1 MDVIVG
7 GGVVGLSIAWRLARQ
22 GREVV
27 VVDPSPAR
35 GASYAAAGMLA
46 PISEVAYTEEP
57 LLRLGVASLRRWPAF
72 AAALAADAGLTTPG
86 SDGPATTLTAQSD
99 RSVSAPRTTTTP
111 NTHAGQSGS
120 AVPAEGTLPT
130 STHVVT
136 PHGGTGRTSSAAPPA
151 STHVVTPHGETGH
164 AGSAPTGAG
173 PAAASAVPGDGRF
186 PAFDP
191 SSAGGRRPSAGGE
204 DGRAAASPWGFGES
218 GEGSERLA
226 AARAGLDL
234 RDDGTLDVAFGPDDL
249 AMLDE
254 QAGFMEKLGLPVERL
269 TGRECRRLEPMLAPS
284 VRGGLLARTDA
295 WVDPRRVT
303 AALLAALE
311 RLGVPVV
318 RARVTELLRDGD
330 RVSGVRLAPPES
342 GAVPGISPGVPR
354 GREPETLVAE
364 RVVLAA
370 GAWSGELADVP
381 VRPVKGQIMRLRSP
395 QPLIGRC
402 VRGTVHGNP
411 VYLVPRGDGE
421 LVVGAT
427 QEELGFDT
435 RVTAGGVYE
444 LLRDARELVPGVT
457 ELEVADV
464 VAGLRPGTPDNLPV
478 VGPSG
483 IPGLVLATGHH
494 RGGVLLTP
502 LTAAILEGE
511 EADLATLCSPARFK
525 DVS

>member
-7 GGVVGLSIAWRLARQ
+7 GGIVGLSIAWRLARR

-27 VVDPSPAR
+27 VVDPSPAT

-46 PISEVAYTEEP
+46 PISEVTYTEEP
-57 LLRLGVASLRRWPAF
+57 LLRLGAASLRRWPAF
-72 AAALAADAGLTTPG
+72 AAALAADAGLTP
-86 SDGPATTLTAQSD
+86 
-99 RSVSAPRTTTTP
+99 
-111 NTHAGQSGS
+111 
-120 AVPAEGTLPT
+120 
-130 STHVVT
+130 
-136 PHGGTGRTSSAAPPA
+136 SAATGFRADEQAGDLAGAAFAGLDGSGDGAHGQPA
-151 STHVVTPHGETGH
+151 
-164 AGSAPTGAG
+164 ARTGADG
-173 PAAASAVPGDGRF
+173 QTGATFTGLGDAGEAAQ
-186 PAFDP
+186 
-191 SSAGGRRPSAGGE
+191 
-204 DGRAAASPWGFGES
+204 W
-218 GEGSERLA
+218 LA

-234 RDDGTLDVAFGPDDL
+234 REDGTLDVAFGSDDL

-254 QAGFMEKLGLPVERL
+254 QARFMEKLGLPVERL

-303 AALLAALE
+303 AALLAALD

-318 RARVTELLRDGD
+318 RARVRELLRDGG
-330 RVSGVRLAPPES
+330 RVVGVRLAPPEP
-342 GAVPGISPGVPR
+342 ATA
-354 GREPETLVAE
+354 TLAAE

-370 GAWSGELADVP
+370 GAWSGELAEVP

-395 QPLIGRC
+395 QPLLGRC
-402 VRGTVHGNP
+402 VRGSVHGTP

-478 VGPSG
+478 IGPSG
-483 IPGLVLATGHH
+483 TPGLLLATGHH
-494 RGGVLLTP
+494 RGGVLLAP

-511 EADLATLCSPARFK
+511 ETGLATLCSPARFR

>member
-7 GGVVGLSIAWRLARQ
+7 GGVVGLSIAWRLARR
-22 GREVV
+22 GREVL

-46 PISEVAYTEEP
+46 PISEVAFTEEP
-57 LLRLGVASLRRWPAF
+57 LLRLGAASLRRWPAF
-72 AAALAADAGLTTPG
+72 AAALAADAGLTP
-86 SDGPATTLTAQSD
+86 DGPPPPADTALAAGVGPTSRAGTDLTAD
-99 RSVSAPRTTTTP
+99 A
-111 NTHAGQSGS
+111 
-120 AVPAEGTLPT
+120 
-130 STHVVT
+130 
-136 PHGGTGRTSSAAPPA
+136 GRTPPTGTTNAGRAPLAAADAARTPPA
-151 STHVVTPHGETGH
+151 DVGLAADAGH
-164 AGSAPTGAG
+164 PSPADAARPVGSGGAG
-173 PAAASAVPGDGRF
+173 
-186 PAFDP
+186 
-191 SSAGGRRPSAGGE
+191 AGAE
-204 DGRAAASPWGFGES
+204 W
-218 GEGSERLA
+218 LA

-234 RDDGTLDVAFGPDDL
+234 RDDGTLDVAFGSDDL

-254 QAGFMEKLGLPVERL
+254 QARFMEKLGLPVERL
-269 TGRECRRLEPMLAPS
+269 TGRECRRLEPMLAPT

-303 AALLAALE
+303 AALLAALD

-318 RARVTELLRDGD
+318 RARVTELLRDGGG
-330 RVSGVRLAPPES
+330 RVTGVRLTPAEPAPGPATTIGPSARPETAPAALRAALPAS
-342 GAVPGISPGVPR
+342 LSATTPAALRADMPPAVPVGALRRAAQV
-354 GREPETLVAE
+354 PETLVAE

-370 GAWSGELADVP
+370 GAWSGELAEVP

-395 QPLIGRC
+395 QPLLGRC

-478 VGPSG
+478 IGPSG

-502 LTAAILEGE
+502 LTTAILEGE
-511 EADLATLCSPARFK
+511 ETDLATLCSPARFR
-525 DVS
+525 DVA

>member
-204 DGRAAASPWGFGES
+204 DGRAAASPWG
-218 GEGSERLA
+218 GS
-226 AARAGLDL
+226 
-234 RDDGTLDVAFGPDDL
+234 
-249 AMLDE
+249 
-254 QAGFMEKLGLPVERL
+254 
-269 TGRECRRLEPMLAPS
+269 
-284 VRGGLLARTDA
+284 
-295 WVDPRRVT
+295 
-303 AALLAALE
+303 
-311 RLGVPVV
+311 
-318 RARVTELLRDGD
+318 
-330 RVSGVRLAPPES
+330 
-342 GAVPGISPGVPR
+342 
-354 GREPETLVAE
+354 
-364 RVVLAA
+364 
-370 GAWSGELADVP
+370 
-381 VRPVKGQIMRLRSP
+381 
-395 QPLIGRC
+395 
-402 VRGTVHGNP
+402 GNP
-411 VYLVPRGDGE
+411 VRGANGWRPR
-421 LVVGAT
+421 A
-427 QEELGFDT
+427 
-435 RVTAGGVYE
+435 
-444 LLRDARELVPGVT
+444 PGWICGT
-457 ELEVADV
+457 TGRSTSRSGPTTWRCSAS
-464 VAGLRPGTPDNLPV
+464 RPGSWRSW
-478 VGPSG
+478 GCRSS
-483 IPGLVLATGHH
+483 A
-494 RGGVLLTP
+494 
-502 LTAAILEGE
+502 
-511 EADLATLCSPARFK
+511 
-525 DVS
+525 